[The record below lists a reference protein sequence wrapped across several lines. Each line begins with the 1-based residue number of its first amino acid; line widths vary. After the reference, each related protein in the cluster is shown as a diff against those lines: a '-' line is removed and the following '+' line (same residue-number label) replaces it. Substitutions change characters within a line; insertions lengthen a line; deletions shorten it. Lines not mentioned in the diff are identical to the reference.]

1 MEEEKIDENELEEDK
16 FIQKIEKLNDFQDEH
31 KYLFRVCLLG
41 DAGVGKT
48 SLITRFCDNYFSDNY
63 NNTIGVD
70 FRLATLKYDNIIS
83 KIHIW
88 DTAGQERF
96 RSLSVNYMNNS
107 HGFIFIYDITN
118 SESFKNIVN
127 WINLALEK
135 NNHTVI
141 NLLVGNKSDLESD
154 RKVSKSEA
162 EAFAKEKKLFFLETS
177 AKKDNNVEKVFYY
190 FLYKMI
196 EYYQTNE
203 YIEDDQM
210 NLIQDNSEEIP
221 TERQSKKNCCF

>member
-16 FIQKIEKLNDFQDEH
+16 FIKNIEKISDFQEDH

-162 EAFAKEKKLFFLETS
+162 EALAKEKKLFFLETS

-196 EYYQTNE
+196 EYYKTNE